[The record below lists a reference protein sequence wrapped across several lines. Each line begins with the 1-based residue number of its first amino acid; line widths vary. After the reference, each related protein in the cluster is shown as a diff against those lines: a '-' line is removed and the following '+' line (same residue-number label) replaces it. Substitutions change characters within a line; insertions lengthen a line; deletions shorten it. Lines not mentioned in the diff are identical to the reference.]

1 MGVSYIKVTAETGD
15 FGSGGGAPSATTDA
29 IKVNDVDY
37 TVDRGA
43 MKEETTDS
51 YTTNQILGGALK
63 ISGSIDTNFRPT
75 SQAPLLAACLGTATA
90 GVYDIEEPTAAC
102 IAIGEKTGTVTKE
115 RLFYGVGVKSVEFT
129 FEAKEYV
136 KAKYDWIAAD
146 VVNGTFDTTLSYPTE
161 DPLVFWA
168 ATLTLGETILYS
180 KSLSMTVDRAIDEEQ
195 FVLGNYKL
203 YRLTRTG
210 VTDISGSLTLTEEQ
224 IDEMNRAI
232 YGTPSGTAMPANN
245 DLGTGTLT
253 IVCKRPNGTAGAT
266 FVLPV
271 TYTSS
276 AFKASSVGEF
286 DKSIEYNVVGNPTTF
301 LKVE

>member
-1 MGVSYIKVTAETGD
+1 
-15 FGSGGGAPSATTDA
+15 
-29 IKVNDVDY
+29 
-37 TVDRGA
+37 

-75 SQAPLLAACLGTATA
+75 SQAPLLAACLGTASA

-102 IAIGEKTGTVTKE
+102 IAIGEKTGIVTRE

-146 VVNGTFDTTLSYPTE
+146 VVDGTYDTALSYPTE

-168 ATLTLGETILYS
+168 ATLTLGSTTLYS
-180 KSLSMTVDRAIDEEQ
+180 KSVSMTVDRAIDEEQ

-210 VTDISGSLTLTEEQ
+210 VTDISGTITLTEEQ
-224 IDEMNRAI
+224 LDELNRAI
-232 YGTPSGTAMPANN
+232 YGTTSGTAMPATN

-253 IVCKRPNGTAGAT
+253 IECKRPNGSAGAT

-276 AFKASSVGEF
+276 AFKASGVGEF
-286 DKSIEYNVVGNPTTF
+286 DKSIEYSVVGNPTTF
-301 LKVE
+301 LTVA